1 MMRPEHARSPFWVRS
16 PDSVGNDVPAYLVE
30 AAERIWERA
39 RLVVIRYLADDTEA
53 AEILE
58 GAVDAASR
66 AHCGNGGIHHIDAYL
81 LKSVAREAIRRLRK
95 RPPMVAIPEAS
106 LENLAS
112 PADDDRERQLDDHK
126 LMMLLRASLD
136 PKGLQMLEYRL
147 LEYDWSAIASA
158 VGYSSA
164 HSAEVQFRKKLDQ
177 ALARMEV
184 HHGVKIKKPMKG
196 AHA

>member
-1 MMRPEHARSPFWVRS
+1 MQLPVRIVGTAVSITSTPICSNQWRVRRS
-16 PDSVGNDVPAYLVE
+16 
-30 AAERIWERA
+30 AACA
-39 RLVVIRYLADDTEA
+39 NA
-53 AEILE
+53 
-58 GAVDAASR
+58 
-66 AHCGNGGIHHIDAYL
+66 
-81 LKSVAREAIRRLRK
+81 
-95 RPPMVAIPEAS
+95 PPMVAIPEAS

-112 PADDDRERQLDDHK
+112 PADVDRERQLDDHK